1 MRAINFF
8 KKNIFVIM
16 SVILIFCVI
25 DQIYMMI
32 RYKNISAE
40 TIFVTLCL
48 TGMNVFWGLSQIK
61 KV

>member
-1 MRAINFF
+1 
-8 KKNIFVIM
+8 M

-32 RYKNISAE
+32 QYKNISAE

-48 TGMNVFWGLSQIK
+48 AGMNVFWGLLQTK
-61 KV
+61 KA

>member
-1 MRAINFF
+1 MREINFF

-32 RYKNISAE
+32 QYKNISAE

-48 TGMNVFWGLSQIK
+48 AGMNVFWGLLQTK
-61 KV
+61 KA